1 MKKLGCVLL
10 LLWELLVY
18 LAATIVGG
26 TLGILIVVILG
37 GGGLAVAWVIVLVA
51 VGQSRSL
58 GV

>member
-51 VGQSRSL
+51 VGQSRSP